1 MKTLRHIAHRLVN
14 MVQNDDGFSLME
26 LMIAITIM
34 SILSIFAFQSY
45 QGITQKAKVAKT
57 KQILSTLS
65 TTLDRYNLDNGMYPS
80 TEQGLEALLNEP
92 TTEPLPDNYNPG
104 GYIRGNKI
112 PKDGWGNDIHYANP
126 GTDGNDYDLISYG
139 ADGEEGGEGY
149 DADISVWD
157 N

>member
-1 MKTLRHIAHRLVN
+1 MRRVYRRLIDMAGALR
-14 MVQNDDGFSLME
+14 QNDGFSLME

-45 QGITQKAKVAKT
+45 QGITQKAKTAKT

-80 TEQGLEALLNEP
+80 TEQGLQALLEEP

-104 GYIRGNKI
+104 GYIRGGKV
-112 PKDGWGNDIHYANP
+112 PKDGWGNDIYYANP
-126 GTDGNDYDLISYG
+126 GADGNDYDLKSYG
-139 ADGEEGGEGY
+139 ADKKEGGEGY